1 MSFQLPGTNTPATGG
16 FSFGAPNTSATAA
29 QPAAAAAKPGGFS
42 FGATGGG
49 DAGSKPL
56 GFGFGAT
63 ATPAASTSAP
73 AAATATPTFGLGGGA
88 TTTGFGF
95 GAATSAA
102 ATTTTAAA
110 QPAAPSFGLTSTAT
124 SQSGGTGFGF
134 GATTPA
140 ATSASAAATA
150 APTSTTSAAATSAAP
165 LASSFS
171 AFAAPAATT
180 STAAVTSS
188 ATSSLTVPAS
198 SAATTTAPAT
208 TGFASLTTAT
218 KTTDSSSM
226 PPNASQLSYNQLEE
240 HINKWTLELEDQE
253 KVFTDQATQ
262 INAWDKILI
271 SNNQKI
277 LDLNDAVQKVKSD
290 QQTLEQELEFIAT
303 QHKELEES
311 IMPLQKEF
319 MKIPQ
324 VDVERSQTYLMV
336 ENLDTQLKQMS
347 EDLKEIIDNLN
358 ESNKCQ
364 DNSDPIIQ
372 IGKILNA
379 HMSSLQWIEQSTS
392 SIGSKLED
400 ITKMHET
407 FKRDSERSFRSA
419 YYN

>member
-1 MSFQLPGTNTPATGG
+1 MNFQLPSTTTATATG
-16 FSFGAPNTSATAA
+16 FSFGNTTAA
-29 QPAAAAAKPGGFS
+29 QPAASKTGTGFS
-42 FGATGGG
+42 FGATGAG
-49 DAGSKPL
+49 DAGAKPL
-56 GFGFGAT
+56 SFGFGTPSST
-63 ATPAASTSAP
+63 AIT
-73 AAATATPTFGLGGGA
+73 AATAPA
-88 TTTGFGF
+88 TTTPSLGLGTGGTTPSFGF
-95 GAATSAA
+95 GAA
-102 ATTTTAAA
+102 
-110 QPAAPSFGLTSTAT
+110 
-124 SQSGGTGFGF
+124 
-134 GATTPA
+134 ATTPA
-140 ATSASAAATA
+140 ATTQTPTLGTASAPAATGFGGFGA
-150 APTSTTSAAATSAAP
+150 ATPATNPTTTAAQPSTTAPAPLTSGFSFGAPAASATTSTSTPTSTTQAASAANTTLTA
-165 LASSFS
+165 
-171 AFAAPAATT
+171 AAPA
-180 STAAVTSS
+180 STVVTSK
-188 ATSSLTVPAS
+188 P
-198 SAATTTAPAT
+198 PAT
-208 TGFASLTTAT
+208 GGFASLTTAT
-218 KTTDSSSM
+218 KTTDSSAVV
-226 PPNASQLSYNQLEE
+226 NASQLSYNQLEE
-240 HINKWTLELEDQE
+240 HINKWTLELEEQE

-262 INAWDKILI
+262 INAWDKVLI

-311 IMPLQKEF
+311 IVPLQKEF
-319 MKIPQ
+319 LKIPQ

-379 HMSSLQWIEQSTS
+379 HMSSLQWIEQNTAN
-392 SIGSKLED
+392 IGNKLED